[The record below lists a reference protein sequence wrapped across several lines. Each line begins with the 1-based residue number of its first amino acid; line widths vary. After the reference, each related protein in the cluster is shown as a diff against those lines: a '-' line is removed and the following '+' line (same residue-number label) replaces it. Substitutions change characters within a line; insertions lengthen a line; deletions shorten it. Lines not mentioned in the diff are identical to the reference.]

1 MADGIKWVV
10 LPFGASAECNTCG
23 IRPNTYIKEGVIEIS
38 LGITLKSWFQFMS
51 VDSFWI
57 SLKDDYTKIMN
68 KAVDISLSFT
78 ISHLCE
84 VALSALK

>member
-1 MADGIKWVV
+1 
-10 LPFGASAECNTCG
+10 
-23 IRPNTYIKEGVIEIS
+23 
-38 LGITLKSWFQFMS
+38 MS